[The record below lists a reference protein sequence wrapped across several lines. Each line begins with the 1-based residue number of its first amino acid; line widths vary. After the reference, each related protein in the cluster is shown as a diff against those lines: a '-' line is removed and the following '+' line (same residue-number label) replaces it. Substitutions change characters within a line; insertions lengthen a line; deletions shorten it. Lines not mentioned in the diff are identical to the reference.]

1 MHARGKSRNPG
12 SMPRGRGRGRRAT
25 DVAAVPVATLLLL
38 VLSIAASAPEAAE
51 RELPERFEATF
62 VLEAKGTPFARTH
75 WALVPGADGTYVST
89 SRTEPAGMFA
99 LIRDDTRVERS
110 EWTWAGDSLQPLAYD
125 YERTGSKARKIGI
138 TFDWENNVARHVS
151 PTGMWKLPVPHGTLD
166 KFNYMFAMMR
176 GLGRG
181 ERRFEYT
188 IADGGRRLRKYVLS
202 SVDNERID
210 TAVGTFDTV
219 AVRRR
224 HENSRR
230 ETTFWCARALGY
242 LPVRIVHIERDGTP
256 LTLRIQSLS
265 GIEPRGS

>member
-1 MHARGKSRNPG
+1 MHARGNSRSPG
-12 SMPRGRGRGRRAT
+12 PMPRGRGRRPRAT
-25 DVAAVPVATLLLL
+25 DVAAVPITALL
-38 VLSIAASAPEAAE
+38 VLSIAAFAPEAAG

-62 VLEAKGTPFARTH
+62 VLEAKGTTFARTH
-75 WALVPGADGTYVST
+75 WSLVPGANGTYVST

-110 EWTWAGDSLQPLAYD
+110 EWAWVGDSLQPLAYD

-151 PTGMWKLPVPHGTLD
+151 PKGTWKLPVPRGTLD

-188 IADGGRRLRKYVLS
+188 IADGGRRLRSYVLTS
-202 SVDNERID
+202 IDNERID